1 MTNGFLPMHYAR
13 TALLLA
19 GMTALFMVI
28 GLMLGGKGGMMIALL
43 VAVGTNL
50 FAYWR
55 SGDMVLSM
63 YGAREVSPAS
73 EPGLYKLTAGLA
85 RNAGLPMP
93 KLYLI
98 DDPQPNAFATGRDP
112 ANAAVAINTGLLQ
125 SLSRDEVAGVIAHE
139 LAHIK
144 HRDTLLMTVTAT
156 LAGAISMVANFG
168 MFFSGNRERNSL
180 GPIGSILLAVLA
192 PLAAM
197 VVQMAISRSR
207 EYEADRLGAEIS
219 GNPLA
224 LASGLARIQNA
235 AHAIPNEQA
244 EAHPAT
250 AHMFIINPLSGRPM
264 DNLFSTHPDT
274 QNRIAA
280 LEEQARRMG
289 AGRQPP
295 RQGGFVEGVNPDDL
309 GPRGPQSPKGP
320 ENPKGPWG

>member
-289 AGRQPP
+289 MSRQPT
-295 RQGGFVEGVNPDDL
+295 RQGGFVEGVNLDDL
-309 GPRGPQSPKGP
+309 GPRGPAS
-320 ENPKGPWG
+320 PKGPWG

>member
-1 MTNGFLPMHYAR
+1 MHYAR

-85 RNAGLPMP
+85 RNADLPMP

-289 AGRQPP
+289 GGRQPP
-295 RQGGFVEGVNPDDL
+295 RRGGFVEGVNLDDL

>member
-1 MTNGFLPMHYAR
+1 MHYAR

-43 VAVGTNL
+43 VAIGTNL

-63 YGAREVSPAS
+63 YGAREVSPTS
-73 EPGLYKLTAGLA
+73 EPGLYKLTAELV

-93 KLYLI
+93 RLYLI

-112 ANAAVAINTGLLQ
+112 ANAAVAINTGLLH
-125 SLSRDEVAGVIAHE
+125 SLSREEVAGVIAHE

-224 LASGLARIQNA
+224 LASALARIQNA

-274 QNRIAA
+274 QSRIAA
-280 LEEQARRMG
+280 LEDLARRMG
-289 AGRQPP
+289 ASRQPP
-295 RQGGFVEGVNPDDL
+295 RQGGFVEGVNLDDL
-309 GPRGPQSPKGP
+309 GPRGPQR
-320 ENPKGPWG
+320 PKGPWG